1 MLEAILKHFS
11 SPSGEELAAAKLAR
25 AKARVLNAAKYL
37 SNHTAFI
44 LDHYLLKEFD
54 EAGGNR
60 EELYYIL
67 LPVYEQAYKDQA
79 KLAEE
84 FKKISKGVYFNM
96 VMNEA
101 LGYASEVKRLKG
113 RLNKKSKVSST

>member
-1 MLEAILKHFS
+1 MLEAILKAFR
-11 SPSGEELAAAKLAR
+11 SPSDAELAAAKLESMRAR
-25 AKARVLNAAKYL
+25 IINVAKYL

-60 EELYYIL
+60 DELYEIL
-67 LPVYEQAYKDQA
+67 LPVYEQAYKDQY

-84 FKKISKGVYFNM
+84 FKKISKGLYFDM
-96 VMNEA
+96 VMNYA
-101 LGYASEVKRLKG
+101 SAYASEVKRIK
-113 RLNKKSKVSST
+113 NKLERKSTSKA